1 MSMVINT
8 NTASLVAQAAQA
20 NTNRAM
26 DQAMERLST
35 GQRINTAADDAAGLA
50 ISTRMES
57 QIRGLSMAMKNAG
70 DGQALIDTTEGAHD
84 EITNILQ
91 RMRELSVQAVND
103 TNVTADR
110 VSLQAEVTQLIAE
123 IDRIANQTTWNGV
136 AVLDGTFSSKTFQ
149 IGAEANQTLTFG
161 VDSVKASDLGSF
173 KTELASKAYDTT
185 TTSDLAA
192 DTIAVTGHLGTAS
205 VTIAT
210 TDVSAVTGSS
220 STTGETALNIAA
232 GINAVT
238 SSTGVSATAKTQV
251 ELSALAATGA
261 INFSIN
267 GTSIGSTTVDVASDL
282 RGIRDAIN
290 AISGTTGVTAAMGSN
305 NSKVVLTSAT
315 GNNIDITS
323 YSSDNRMTFKNLSSA
338 GSAVSTLYLDG
349 TAGDASNGSIAA
361 NASARGYVIL
371 KSDQAFNVDATT
383 GSPYADATASMS
395 GNNVSSIDIG
405 TASGAASAIDVID
418 GALTKINSARAD
430 LGAISNRLDNTISNL
445 TNIRV
450 NIETSQ
456 SRIQDADFAAET
468 SNLTKAQ
475 ILSQAATAMLAQA
488 NASKQSVLS
497 LLQG

>member
-20 NTNRAM
+20 NTNKAM
-26 DQAMERLST
+26 DTAMERLST
-35 GQRINTAADDAAGLA
+35 GKRINTAADDAAGMA

-57 QIRGLSMAMKNAG
+57 QIRGIQMAMKNAG
-70 DGQALIDTTEGAHD
+70 DGQSLIDTTEGAHD

-110 VSLQAEVTQLIAE
+110 VSLQSEVTQLIAE

-136 AVLDGTFSSKTFQ
+136 AVLDGTFTSKTMQ
-149 IGAEANQTLTFG
+149 IGAEANQTLSFG
-161 VDSVKASDLGSF
+161 VDSVKSADLGSY
-173 KTELASKAYDTT
+173 KTELASQAYN
-185 TTSDLAA
+185 TSGTDLAA
-192 DTIAVTGHLGTAS
+192 DTLAVTGHLGTAS
-205 VTIAT
+205 VTVAT
-210 TDVSAVTGSS
+210 TDVSAVTGTSA
-220 STTGETALNIAA
+220 TTGETALNIAA
-232 GINAVT
+232 GVNAVT

-251 ELSALAATGA
+251 ELSALAAAGA

-267 GTSIGSTTVDVASDL
+267 GTSIGSTTVDVATDL

-290 AISGTTGVTAAMGSN
+290 AISGTTGITAAMGSN

-323 YSSDNRMTFKNLSSA
+323 YSSNDALTFKNLNSS
-338 GSAVSTLYLDG
+338 GSAVSTLTLDADAQASA
-349 TAGDASNGSIAA
+349 TVGD

-371 KSDQAFNVDATT
+371 KNEEAFNVDATT

-418 GALTKINSARAD
+418 AALSKINSARGD
-430 LGAISNRLDNTISNL
+430 LGAISNRLDSTISNL
-445 TNIRV
+445 TNIKV

-468 SNLTKAQ
+468 SNLTKSQ